1 MEMCRSKVAHIT
13 GPRGE
18 AAVGTCDLGCGA
30 EREDGGSCWN
40 SGGSHCTAGKLGSEL
55 SGRKRQLPWC
65 RGGSF
70 LPNTRKLS
78 WPNTPSH
85 IFRVAPSLLSCLAS
99 LLVSFEVLDNLCS
112 CAQRMFKKLLWG
124 GLEVANALIFSVQ
137 ALRGQGLTLTIL
149 ACRSTKPL
157 EENAKLK
164 LAQFA
169 ACVLLPLAISLLF
182 CLF

>member
-85 IFRVAPSLLSCLAS
+85 IFRVAPSLLS
-99 LLVSFEVLDNLCS
+99 
-112 CAQRMFKKLLWG
+112 
-124 GLEVANALIFSVQ
+124 VQ